1 MTLVY
6 YISPVGADGEYQRK
20 RAVLASLASVRGVE
34 FLFPLE
40 RSDEFS
46 VGAALEDIRRCE
58 FVIADLSLERPSC
71 YFEVGL
77 AQAIARHVVL
87 VAAEGTVVHQ
97 AGGTE
102 QIMTYRDLDSY
113 RAVIAHALDHMR
125 AHDA

>member
-6 YISPVGADGEYQRK
+6 YISPVGADDEYRRK
-20 RAVLASLASVRGVE
+20 RAVLASLASARGVK

-40 RSDEFS
+40 RNDEFS
-46 VGAALEDIRRCE
+46 VGTALEDIRRCSL
-58 FVIADLSLERPSC
+58 VIADLSLERPSC

-77 AQAIARHVVL
+77 AQAIPRHVVL

-113 RAVIAHALDHMR
+113 RVVIEVALDHIR
-125 AHDA
+125 AYDA